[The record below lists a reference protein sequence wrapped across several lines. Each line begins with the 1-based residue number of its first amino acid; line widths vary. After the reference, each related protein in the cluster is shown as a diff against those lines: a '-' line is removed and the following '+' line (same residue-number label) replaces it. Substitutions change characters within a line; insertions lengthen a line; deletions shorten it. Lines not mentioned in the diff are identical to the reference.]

1 MKRNPR
7 AMWRGKISGKGHHFE
22 DCYKEA
28 GNYARLQ
35 AAELTRSA
43 PRDFDVRVTDCHPR
57 TARDPC
63 PGLRRAVSTGTFSNL
78 RLSFE
83 RTRLA
88 SRVRP

>member
-43 PRDFDVRVTDCHPR
+43 PRDFDVC
-57 TARDPC
+57 
-63 PGLRRAVSTGTFSNL
+63 G
-78 RLSFE
+78 
-83 RTRLA
+83 
-88 SRVRP
+88 